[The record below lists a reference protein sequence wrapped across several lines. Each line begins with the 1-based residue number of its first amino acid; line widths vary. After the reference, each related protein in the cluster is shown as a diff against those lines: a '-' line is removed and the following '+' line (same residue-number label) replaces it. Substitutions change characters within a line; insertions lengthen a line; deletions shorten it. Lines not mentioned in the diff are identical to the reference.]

1 MDTVKKYTYIVV
13 KWLFNHYYGATYG
26 RKELILKEL
35 RDLNEATQFLDDFHK
50 NSTTSRWLW
59 VSYKDEF
66 IRLMELI

>member
-13 KWLFNHYYGATYG
+13 KWLFNHYYNATYG
-26 RKELILKEL
+26 RKALILKEL
-35 RDLNEATQFLDDFHK
+35 RDLNEATHFLDDFHE